1 MTDTG
6 PLPSQIGKF
15 QVHGLLGRGGM
26 GTVYS
31 AFDPTIQRP
40 VAVKALIKHAIEPT
54 QVLNVLDRFK
64 REAQAAGRLAHP
76 NIVQVYDYG
85 EDDNLAWIAMELVP
99 GKSLHQRLI
108 ERRRIDLRLIG
119 SVIGQLLLA
128 LDHAHR
134 HGIIHQD
141 IKPANILVANDGR
154 VKVTDFGIAHL
165 PSTRAPLVGEALG
178 TPHYMAPEL
187 LSGDAATPAAD
198 VYSAGAVA
206 YELLTGQRAYSGTTA
221 FVMRQVMDPEVIVPA
236 PSQSDPRIGRALDE
250 AVLQALAKRPAARFQ
265 SAAQFQEAFESAI
278 ASTLRAMGG
287 GSIDDARSRSDGTR
301 NLWAA
306 ARLLRETTS
315 TGAVP
320 TGALHTGTLRTGALR
335 TGALATGALH
345 TGALGRAPGSVR
357 TLGPV
362 STAHKPRLLVVDD
375 DERILTALKALFR
388 SEFHVFAT
396 SDCSLALR
404 FIEKFHV
411 HAIISDQR
419 MPQMLGVELLRRT
432 KFVSPTTMRLLLT
445 GYSDLHAILG
455 SINEG
460 EIFRF
465 ISKPWNN
472 NDLRQ
477 IVHEA
482 VEIGL
487 TVGERRVLRTSS
499 AASSELGLL
508 VLDPNHE
515 LLQPVKE
522 LLSGVCQIQHA
533 TDADTALAV
542 VDRSDIAVVL
552 LDLEQTGSEGI
563 ALLKLLKAER
573 PRMLAIAVTSASDSE
588 LMIELINGAQI
599 FRFLNKPVNPLVV
612 RSHLLAAL
620 DRAQVL
626 REQPELARMYSP
638 AGSTLGPAPAS
649 PPIAKGAGALTRLM
663 TAAPLFMPGLLRP
676 DEPAAPPVYAPMPA
690 PPAADALASVAPAAD
705 AGTGI
710 PSVARIVDEPSAP
723 PPPDA
728 SDPPR

>member
-40 VAVKALIKHAIEPT
+40 VAVKSLIKHAIEPT

-85 EDDNLAWIAMELVP
+85 EDDDLAWIAMELVP

-108 ERRRIDLRLIG
+108 ERRRLDLRLTA

-165 PSTRAPLVGEALG
+165 PSTRAPLSGEALG

-187 LSGDAATPAAD
+187 LAGEAATPAAD

-221 FVMRQVMDPEVIVPA
+221 FVMRQVMDPEVQVPA
-236 PSQSDPRIGRALDE
+236 PSQTDPRIGRALDT
-250 AVLQALAKRPAARFQ
+250 AVLTALAKRPAERFQ
-265 SAAQFQEAFESAI
+265 SAAQFQEAFEAAI

-287 GSIDDARSRSDGTR
+287 GSVEDARARSEGAR

-306 ARLLRETTS
+306 ARLLRETTA
-315 TGAVP
+315 TGALQ
-320 TGALHTGTLRTGALR
+320 TGALHTGALRTGALR

-345 TGALGRAPGSVR
+345 TGSLGRAPGAVR

-362 STAHKPRLLVVDD
+362 STAHKPRLLAVDD

-388 SEFHVFAT
+388 AEFHVFAT
-396 SDCSLALR
+396 SDCNLALR

-411 HAIISDQR
+411 HAILSDQR
-419 MPQMLGVELLRRT
+419 MPQMLGVELLRRA
-432 KFVSPTTMRLLLT
+432 KFLSPTSMRLLLT
-445 GYSDLHAILG
+445 GYSDLHAILS

-487 TVGERRVLRTSS
+487 TVGERRVLRSTSV
-499 AASSELGLL
+499 ASSELGLL

-533 TDADTALAV
+533 IDADTALAV

-563 ALLKLLKAER
+563 ALVKLLKAER

-599 FRFLNKPVNPLVV
+599 FRFLNKPVNPMVV

-638 AGSTLGPAPAS
+638 AGSTLNPSDAS

-663 TAAPLFMPGLLRP
+663 AATPLFMPATLRP
-676 DEPAAPPVYAPMPA
+676 EAPPS
-690 PPAADALASVAPAAD
+690 AAVSDPLSDPV
-705 AGTGI
+705 
-710 PSVARIVDEPSAP
+710 SAP
-723 PPPDA
+723 VSNPVSQATATRAPDGDDA
-728 SDPPR
+728 A

>member
-6 PLPSQIGKF
+6 PLPTQIGKF

-85 EDDNLAWIAMELVP
+85 EDDDLAWIAMELVP

-108 ERRRIDLRLIG
+108 ERRRIDLRLTG

-165 PSTRAPLVGEALG
+165 PSTRAPLGGEALG

-187 LSGDAATPAAD
+187 LSGEPATPAAD

-221 FVMRQVMDPEVIVPA
+221 FVMRQVMDPEVNVPP
-236 PSQSDPRIGRALDE
+236 PSQSDPRIGRALDA
-250 AVLQALAKRPAARFQ
+250 AVLQALHKRPAERFQ
-265 SAAQFQEAFESAI
+265 SAAQFQEAFDAAI
-278 ASTLRAMGG
+278 ASTLRAIGG
-287 GSIDDARSRSDGTR
+287 GSIDDARSRSDGAR

-306 ARLLRETTS
+306 ARLLREATATS
-315 TGAVP
+315 ALP
-320 TGALHTGTLRTGALR
+320 TGALHTGTLRTSALR

-345 TGALGRAPGSVR
+345 TGALGRTPGVVR

-362 STAHKPRLLVVDD
+362 STAHKPRLLAVDD

-388 SEFHVFAT
+388 NEFHVFTT
-396 SDCSLALR
+396 SDCNLALR
-404 FIEKFHV
+404 FMEKFHV
-411 HAIISDQR
+411 HAILSDQR
-419 MPQMLGVELLRRT
+419 MPQMLGVELLRRA

-445 GYSDLHAILG
+445 GYSDLHAILS

-487 TVGERRVLRTSS
+487 TVGERRVLRSAN

-522 LLSGVCQIQHA
+522 LLSGVCEIQHA
-533 TDADTALAV
+533 IDADAAMAV
-542 VDRSDIAVVL
+542 VDRSDISVIL

-563 ALLKLLKAER
+563 ALVKMLKAER

-626 REQPELARMYSP
+626 REQPELARLYSP
-638 AGSTLGPAPAS
+638 AGTTLGPGADS

-663 TAAPLFMPGLLRP
+663 AAAPLYMPPMLQP
-676 DEPAAPPVYAPMPA
+676 DEPSVPA
-690 PPAADALASVAPAAD
+690 TESP
-705 AGTGI
+705 GG
-710 PSVARIVDEPSAP
+710 VDPSATP
-723 PPPDA
+723 A
-728 SDPPR
+728 T